1 MTSSLSATLEG
12 DRVGEGKGRVREKCV
27 ARGRDDSGSCARQE
41 KARERERRAKGD
53 FREIP
58 WQVASAELCSYF
70 PSTHPMMSTVM

>member
-41 KARERERRAKGD
+41 KAREREREESKGG
-53 FREIP
+53 FSRNP
-58 WQVASAELCSYF
+58 LAGSVG
-70 PSTHPMMSTVM
+70 